1 MTKNEAIVES
11 LLLDEIR
18 KRLGLSTDCALAK
31 WLKVDRTAIYAI
43 RRGKCKI
50 STKQRL
56 KMLDGIGYFGEAKIS
71 ELLNPRAL
79 NERLLAKASPVL
91 LRATSP
97 GNYKTE
103 DERLLDVCRRVK
115 KFRKDPQLAEYL
127 QVTRQF
133 LAHVRAGK
141 NRLGIGSRL
150 CILAGTD
157 PQFPIQRV
165 RGALAA
171 PATELLV
178 RLHA

>member
-1 MTKNEAIVES
+1 VTKNETIVES

-50 STKQRL
+50 SMRQRL
-56 KMLDGIGYFGEAKIS
+56 KMLDGIGYFGEPKIS
-71 ELLNPRAL
+71 ELLSPREL
-79 NERLLAKASPVL
+79 NQRLLARASPAL
-91 LRATSP
+91 LRATAP

-141 NRLGIGSRL
+141 NCLGIGSRL

-157 PQFPIQRV
+157 PQFPIQQV
-165 RGALAA
+165 RNTLVA
-171 PATELLV
+171 PADQLLV
-178 RLHA
+178 QLGI